1 MVAVTSMPMGQPM
14 GQPQMNATSPMP
26 NPMGGSAPNPMMPT
40 NPMPNPMP
48 NPMMGAP
55 MGGPPPQMGGQPPS
69 IPAPNP
75 NSSQV
80 TTPYGGSRQGRANF
94 KNALG
99 TRKNKFLQSQQMQ
112 MRPQMQ
118 MQPQMQPIAPIG
130 RALGNNANVGSAPV
144 QLMNGGVVPLFGGL
158 GRY

>member
-40 NPMPNPMP
+40 NPMPNPM
-48 NPMMGAP
+48 MGAP
-55 MGGPPPQMGGQPPS
+55 MGGPPPQMGGQPPVS
-69 IPAPNP
+69 PAPNA
-75 NSSQV
+75 NLSTQING
-80 TTPYGGSRQGRANF
+80 YGGSASGRAKF
-94 KNALG
+94 KSALG

-112 MRPQMQ
+112 MQPQMQ
-118 MQPQMQPIAPIG
+118 PRPQMQPIAPIG
-130 RALGNNANVGSAPV
+130 RIIGNNANVGSAPV
-144 QLMNGGVVPLFGGL
+144 QLMGGGVVPLFGGL

>member
-40 NPMPNPMP
+40 NPMPNPM
-48 NPMMGAP
+48 MGAP
-55 MGGPPPQMGGQPPS
+55 MGGPPPQMGGQPPVS
-69 IPAPNP
+69 PAPNP
-75 NSSQV
+75 NLSTQLNG
-80 TTPYGGSRQGRANF
+80 YGGSASGRAKF
-94 KNALG
+94 KSALG

>member
-14 GQPQMNATSPMP
+14 GQPQMP

-40 NPMPNPMP
+40 NPMP

-55 MGGPPPQMGGQPPS
+55 MGGPPPQMGGQPPVS
-69 IPAPNP
+69 PAPNP

-99 TRKNKFLQSQQMQ
+99 RRKNIFLQSQQMQ

>member
-14 GQPQMNATSPMP
+14 GQPQMP

-40 NPMPNPMP
+40 NPMP

-99 TRKNKFLQSQQMQ
+99 RRKNIFLQSQQMQ

-118 MQPQMQPIAPIG
+118 MQPQPQIAPIG
-130 RALGNNANVGSAPV
+130 RALGNSANVGSAPV
-144 QLMNGGVVPLFGGL
+144 QLMGGGVVPLFGGL

>member
-40 NPMPNPMP
+40 NPMPNPMQ

-55 MGGPPPQMGGQPPS
+55 MGGPPPQMGGQPPAS
-69 IPAPNP
+69 PAPNA
-75 NSSQV
+75 NLSTQING
-80 TTPYGGSRQGRANF
+80 YGGSASGRAKF
-94 KNALG
+94 KSALG

-112 MRPQMQ
+112 MQPQMQ
-118 MQPQMQPIAPIG
+118 PRPQMQPIAPIG
-130 RALGNNANVGSAPV
+130 RTIGNNANVGSAPV

>member
-14 GQPQMNATSPMP
+14 GQPQMP

-40 NPMPNPMP
+40 NPMPNPM
-48 NPMMGAP
+48 MGAP
-55 MGGPPPQMGGQPPS
+55 MGGQPPQMGGQPPS

-99 TRKNKFLQSQQMQ
+99 RRKIFFCRVNRCRCVHRCKCSHSHKLH
-112 MRPQMQ
+112 R
-118 MQPQMQPIAPIG
+118 
-130 RALGNNANVGSAPV
+130 L
-144 QLMNGGVVPLFGGL
+144 VVH
-158 GRY
+158 

>member
-1 MVAVTSMPMGQPM
+1 
-14 GQPQMNATSPMP
+14 
-26 NPMGGSAPNPMMPT
+26 
-40 NPMPNPMP
+40 
-48 NPMMGAP
+48 

-99 TRKNKFLQSQQMQ
+99 RRKNIFLQSQQMQ
-112 MRPQMQ
+112 MQMQPPPQ
-118 MQPQMQPIAPIG
+118 MQPQPQIAQIG

>member
-26 NPMGGSAPNPMMPT
+26 NPMGGSASNPMMPT
-40 NPMPNPMP
+40 NPMP

-55 MGGPPPQMGGQPPS
+55 MGGPPPQMGGQPPVS
-69 IPAPNP
+69 PAPNP
-75 NSSQV
+75 NLSTQING
-80 TTPYGGSRQGRANF
+80 YGGSASGRANF
-94 KNALG
+94 KRALG

-118 MQPQMQPIAPIG
+118 MQPQPQIAPIG

>member
-26 NPMGGSAPNPMMPT
+26 NPMGGSAPNPMMP
-40 NPMPNPMP
+40 NPMQ

-55 MGGPPPQMGGQPPS
+55 MGGPPPQMGGQPPAS
-69 IPAPNP
+69 PAPNA
-75 NSSQV
+75 NLSTQING
-80 TTPYGGSRQGRANF
+80 YGGSASGRAKF
-94 KNALG
+94 KSALG
-99 TRKNKFLQSQQMQ
+99 RRKNIFLQSQQMQ

-118 MQPQMQPIAPIG
+118 MQPQPQIAPIG

>member
-14 GQPQMNATSPMP
+14 GQPQMP

-40 NPMPNPMP
+40 NPMPNPMQ

-55 MGGPPPQMGGQPPS
+55 MGGPPPQMGGQS
-69 IPAPNP
+69 AVSPAPNP
-75 NSSQV
+75 NLSTQING
-80 TTPYGGSRQGRANF
+80 YGGSASGRANF
-94 KNALG
+94 KRALG

-118 MQPQMQPIAPIG
+118 MQPQPQIAPIG

-144 QLMNGGVVPLFGGL
+144 QLMGGGVVPLFGGL

>member
-14 GQPQMNATSPMP
+14 GQPQMP

-40 NPMPNPMP
+40 NPMP

-55 MGGPPPQMGGQPPS
+55 MGGPPPQMGGQPPVS
-69 IPAPNP
+69 PAPNP
-75 NSSQV
+75 NLSTQLNG
-80 TTPYGGSRQGRANF
+80 YGGSASGRAKF
-94 KNALG
+94 KSALG

>member
-40 NPMPNPMP
+40 NPMPNAMP

-55 MGGPPPQMGGQPPS
+55 MGGPPPQMGGQPPAS
-69 IPAPNP
+69 PAPNA
-75 NSSQV
+75 NLSTQING
-80 TTPYGGSRQGRANF
+80 YGGSASGRAKF
-94 KNALG
+94 KSALG

-112 MRPQMQ
+112 MQPQMQ
-118 MQPQMQPIAPIG
+118 PRPQMQPIAPIG
-130 RALGNNANVGSAPV
+130 RTIGNNANVGSAPV
-144 QLMNGGVVPLFGGL
+144 QLMNGGIVPLFGGL

>member
-40 NPMPNPMP
+40 NPMPNPM
-48 NPMMGAP
+48 MGAP
-55 MGGPPPQMGGQPPS
+55 MGGPPPQMGGQPPVS
-69 IPAPNP
+69 PAPNA
-75 NSSQV
+75 NLSTQING
-80 TTPYGGSRQGRANF
+80 YGGSASGRAKF
-94 KNALG
+94 KSALG

-118 MQPQMQPIAPIG
+118 MQPQPQIAPIG
-130 RALGNNANVGSAPV
+130 RALGNSANVGSAPV
-144 QLMNGGVVPLFGGL
+144 QLMGGGVVPLFGGL

>member
-55 MGGPPPQMGGQPPS
+55 MGGQPPVS
-69 IPAPNP
+69 PAPNA
-75 NSSQV
+75 NLSTQING
-80 TTPYGGSRQGRANF
+80 YGGSASGRAKF
-94 KNALG
+94 KSALG

>member
-40 NPMPNPMP
+40 NPMPNPM
-48 NPMMGAP
+48 MGAP
-55 MGGPPPQMGGQPPS
+55 MGGQPPQMGGQPPS

-99 TRKNKFLQSQQMQ
+99 RRKNIFLQSQQMQ

-118 MQPQMQPIAPIG
+118 MQPQPQIAPIG

>member
-26 NPMGGSAPNPMMPT
+26 NPIGGSAPNPMMPT
-40 NPMPNPMP
+40 NPMP

-55 MGGPPPQMGGQPPS
+55 MGGPPPQMGGQPPVS
-69 IPAPNP
+69 PAPNA
-75 NSSQV
+75 NLSTQING
-80 TTPYGGSRQGRANF
+80 YGGSASGRANF
-94 KNALG
+94 KRALG

-112 MRPQMQ
+112 MQPQMQ
-118 MQPQMQPIAPIG
+118 PRPQMQPIAPIG
-130 RALGNNANVGSAPV
+130 RALGNSANVGSAPV
-144 QLMNGGVVPLFGGL
+144 QLMGGGVVPLFGGL

>member
-14 GQPQMNATSPMP
+14 GQPQMP

-40 NPMPNPMP
+40 NPMPNPMQ

-55 MGGPPPQMGGQPPS
+55 MGGPPPQMGGQPPVS
-69 IPAPNP
+69 PAPNP
-75 NSSQV
+75 NLSTQING
-80 TTPYGGSRQGRANF
+80 YGGSASGRANF
-94 KNALG
+94 KRALG

-118 MQPQMQPIAPIG
+118 MQPQPQIAPIG
-130 RALGNNANVGSAPV
+130 RALGNSANVGSAPV
-144 QLMNGGVVPLFGGL
+144 QLMGGGVVPLFGGL

>member
-26 NPMGGSAPNPMMPT
+26 NPMAPNPMMP
-40 NPMPNPMP
+40 NPMPNPMQ

-55 MGGPPPQMGGQPPS
+55 MGGPPPQMGGQPPAS
-69 IPAPNP
+69 PAPNA
-75 NSSQV
+75 NLSTQING
-80 TTPYGGSRQGRANF
+80 YGGSASGRAKF
-94 KNALG
+94 KSALG
-99 TRKNKFLQSQQMQ
+99 RRKNIFLQSQQMQ

-118 MQPQMQPIAPIG
+118 MQPQPQIAPIG

>member
-14 GQPQMNATSPMP
+14 GQPQMP

-40 NPMPNPMP
+40 NPMP

-55 MGGPPPQMGGQPPS
+55 MGGPPPQMGGQPPVS
-69 IPAPNP
+69 PAPNP

-80 TTPYGGSRQGRANF
+80 ATLYGGSKQGRANL

>member
-55 MGGPPPQMGGQPPS
+55 MGGQPPAS
-69 IPAPNP
+69 PASNS

-80 TTPYGGSRQGRANF
+80 TTPYGGSKQGRANF
-94 KNALG
+94 KSALG
-99 TRKNKFLQSQQMQ
+99 RRKNNFLQSQQMQ
-112 MRPQMQ
+112 MQPQMQ
-118 MQPQMQPIAPIG
+118 PRPQMQPIAPIG
-130 RALGNNANVGSAPV
+130 RTIGNNANVGSAPV
-144 QLMNGGVVPLFGGL
+144 QLMNGGIVPLFGGL

>member
-14 GQPQMNATSPMP
+14 GQPQMP

-40 NPMPNPMP
+40 NPMP

-99 TRKNKFLQSQQMQ
+99 RRKNIFLQSQQMQ

-118 MQPQMQPIAPIG
+118 MQPQPQIAPIG

>member
-14 GQPQMNATSPMP
+14 GQPQMSATSPMP

-40 NPMPNPMP
+40 NPMPNPM
-48 NPMMGAP
+48 MGAP
-55 MGGPPPQMGGQPPS
+55 MGGPPPQMGGQPPVS
-69 IPAPNP
+69 PAPNP

-99 TRKNKFLQSQQMQ
+99 RRKNIFLQSQL
-112 MRPQMQ
+112 R
-118 MQPQMQPIAPIG
+118 
-130 RALGNNANVGSAPV
+130 
-144 QLMNGGVVPLFGGL
+144 GGKLILHKGQADYKIRKICLFISF
-158 GRY
+158 YQ

>member
-40 NPMPNPMP
+40 NPMPNPM
-48 NPMMGAP
+48 MGAK
-55 MGGPPPQMGGQPPS
+55 
-69 IPAPNP
+69 
-75 NSSQV
+75 
-80 TTPYGGSRQGRANF
+80 F
-94 KNALG
+94 KSALG

-112 MRPQMQ
+112 MQPQMQ
-118 MQPQMQPIAPIG
+118 PRPQMQPIAPIG
-130 RALGNNANVGSAPV
+130 RTIGNNANVGSAPV
-144 QLMNGGVVPLFGGL
+144 QLMNGGIVPLFGGL

>member
-14 GQPQMNATSPMP
+14 GQPPMQ
-26 NPMGGSAPNPMMPT
+26 NPMGGPPT
-40 NPMPNPMP
+40 TGGPPPP
-48 NPMMGAP
+48 PMMGPP

-99 TRKNKFLQSQQMQ
+99 RRKNIFLQSQQMQ
-112 MRPQMQ
+112 MQMPPPPQ
-118 MQPQMQPIAPIG
+118 MQPQPQIAPIG
-130 RALGNNANVGSAPV
+130 RTVGNNANVGSAPV

>member
-14 GQPQMNATSPMP
+14 GQPQMNATSP
-26 NPMGGSAPNPMMPT
+26 NPMMPT
-40 NPMPNPMP
+40 NPMP

-55 MGGPPPQMGGQPPS
+55 MGGPPPQMGGQPPAS
-69 IPAPNP
+69 PAPNA
-75 NSSQV
+75 NLSTQING
-80 TTPYGGSRQGRANF
+80 YGGSASGRAKF

-99 TRKNKFLQSQQMQ
+99 RRKNNFLQSQQMQ
-112 MRPQMQ
+112 MQMQ
-118 MQPQMQPIAPIG
+118 QPQMPPIG
-130 RALGNNANVGSAPV
+130 RTIGNNANVGSAPV

>member
-14 GQPQMNATSPMP
+14 GQPQMNATSP
-26 NPMGGSAPNPMMPT
+26 NPMMPT
-40 NPMPNPMP
+40 NPMP

-55 MGGPPPQMGGQPPS
+55 MGGPPPQMGGQPPAS
-69 IPAPNP
+69 PAPNA
-75 NSSQV
+75 NLSTQING
-80 TTPYGGSRQGRANF
+80 YGGSASGRAKF
-94 KNALG
+94 KSALG

-112 MRPQMQ
+112 MQPQMQ
-118 MQPQMQPIAPIG
+118 PRPQMQPIAPIG
-130 RALGNNANVGSAPV
+130 RTVGNNANVGSAPV

>member
-55 MGGPPPQMGGQPPS
+55 MGGPPPQMGGQPPVS
-69 IPAPNP
+69 PAPNA
-75 NSSQV
+75 NLSTQING
-80 TTPYGGSRQGRANF
+80 YGGSASGRAKF
-94 KNALG
+94 KSALG

-112 MRPQMQ
+112 MQPQMQ
-118 MQPQMQPIAPIG
+118 PRPQMQPIAPIG
-130 RALGNNANVGSAPV
+130 RTIGNNANVGSAPV
-144 QLMNGGVVPLFGGL
+144 QLMNGGIVPLFGGL

>member
-14 GQPQMNATSPMP
+14 GQPQMP

-40 NPMPNPMP
+40 NPMPNPMQ

-55 MGGPPPQMGGQPPS
+55 MSGPPPQMGGQPQVS
-69 IPAPNP
+69 PAPNP
-75 NSSQV
+75 NLSTQING
-80 TTPYGGSRQGRANF
+80 YGGSASGRANF
-94 KNALG
+94 KRALG

-118 MQPQMQPIAPIG
+118 MQPQPQIAPIG
-130 RALGNNANVGSAPV
+130 RALGNSANVGSAPV
-144 QLMNGGVVPLFGGL
+144 QLMGGGVVPLFGGL

>member
-40 NPMPNPMP
+40 NPMPNPM
-48 NPMMGAP
+48 MGAP
-55 MGGPPPQMGGQPPS
+55 MGGPPPQMGGQPPVS
-69 IPAPNP
+69 PAPNP
-75 NSSQV
+75 NLSTQING
-80 TTPYGGSRQGRANF
+80 YGGSASGRAKF
-94 KNALG
+94 KSALG

>member
-14 GQPQMNATSPMP
+14 GQPQMP

-40 NPMPNPMP
+40 NPMPNPM
-48 NPMMGAP
+48 MGAP
-55 MGGPPPQMGGQPPS
+55 MGGQPPQMGGQPPS

-99 TRKNKFLQSQQMQ
+99 RRKNIFLQSQQMQ

-118 MQPQMQPIAPIG
+118 MQPQPQIAPIG

>member
-14 GQPQMNATSPMP
+14 GQPPMQ
-26 NPMGGSAPNPMMPT
+26 NPMGGPPT
-40 NPMPNPMP
+40 MGGPPPP
-48 NPMMGAP
+48 PPMMGPP

-99 TRKNKFLQSQQMQ
+99 RRKNIFLQSQQMQ
-112 MRPQMQ
+112 MQMQPPPQ
-118 MQPQMQPIAPIG
+118 MQPQPQIAPIG
-130 RALGNNANVGSAPV
+130 RTVGNNANVGSAPV

>member
-14 GQPQMNATSPMP
+14 GQPQMP

-40 NPMPNPMP
+40 NPMP

-55 MGGPPPQMGGQPPS
+55 MGGPPPQMGGQPPVS
-69 IPAPNP
+69 PAPNP
-75 NSSQV
+75 NLSTQING
-80 TTPYGGSRQGRANF
+80 YGGSASGRANF
-94 KNALG
+94 KRALG

-112 MRPQMQ
+112 P
-118 MQPQMQPIAPIG
+118 QPQIAPIG
-130 RALGNNANVGSAPV
+130 RALGNSANVGSAPV
-144 QLMNGGVVPLFGGL
+144 QLMGGGVVPLFGGL

>member
-14 GQPQMNATSPMP
+14 GQPQMP

-40 NPMPNPMP
+40 NPMPNPM
-48 NPMMGAP
+48 MGAP
-55 MGGPPPQMGGQPPS
+55 MGGQPPQMGGQPPS

-99 TRKNKFLQSQQMQ
+99 RRKNIFLQSQQMQ

-118 MQPQMQPIAPIG
+118 MQPQQQIAPIG

>member
-14 GQPQMNATSPMP
+14 GQPQMP

-40 NPMPNPMP
+40 NPMP

-55 MGGPPPQMGGQPPS
+55 MGGPPPQMGGQPPVS
-69 IPAPNP
+69 PAPNP
-75 NSSQV
+75 NLSTQING
-80 TTPYGGSRQGRANF
+80 YGGSASGRAKF
-94 KNALG
+94 KSALG